1 MLDKAKKKISIL
13 EDKSEEI
20 TRKALKKE
28 NVGKYE
34 SSRALEDTRRRNID
48 LLGVSVRK
56 NKETGKRGKIQ
67 R

>member
-28 NVGKYE
+28 KVGKYE

>member
-13 EDKSEEI
+13 EDKYEEI